1 MHPRARTGIATAGSA
16 ASLALFLALLLALS
30 ASGGDAPT
38 RNYWVKVVCEA
49 SDRIATVRFGPD
61 GAKLEKTTETRI
73 LQADVS
79 GPHGIA
85 FSPDGK
91 NFYVSIG
98 HGRPFG
104 TAVKYASDDDRVLG
118 QVGLGLFPATADVS
132 PDGNFLYVVNFNLH
146 GDPVPSSVSVV
157 DTNLMLE
164 IARIPTCVMPHGSRV
179 TRDGSRQYSACMMD
193 DLLVEIDAARMK
205 VARTFRVSAGKEQ
218 GFEGMAP
225 RETSHGA
232 WPTSTEHAAEH
243 ASAITDSDAGK
254 DPHAGMNMS
263 MSSATCSPTWAQPSI
278 DGNRVYVACNK
289 SNEIVEVDT
298 KTWKLVRRT
307 PAGNGV
313 YNLSVSPDGA
323 LLVATN
329 KRDAS
334 VSIFSTDTAKELAR
348 VATKRKVLHG
358 VAITPDSRYAFIT
371 VEGVGSEPGT
381 VEVIDLK
388 TRDKVATVDTPS
400 QAAGIDFWKI
410 D

>member
-1 MHPRARTGIATAGSA
+1 MSRQRRETVQPRTRALIAAIASA
-16 ASLALFLALLLALS
+16 SALLLVLALS

-38 RNYWVKVVCEA
+38 HNYWVKLVCEA

-85 FSPDGK
+85 FSPDRK

-104 TAVKYASDDDRVLG
+104 TAVKYASEDDRVIG

-157 DTNLMLE
+157 DTNAMLE
-164 IARIPTCVMPHGSRV
+164 ITRIPTCIMPHGSRV
-179 TRDGSRQYSACMMD
+179 TRDGSHQYSACMMD
-193 DLLVEIDAARMK
+193 DLLVEIDAERMK
-205 VARTFRVSAGKEQ
+205 VSRTFRVSAGKEQ

-225 RETSHGA
+225 REAS
-232 WPTSTEHAAEH
+232 HAAARPP
-243 ASAITDSDAGK
+243 ASQTPATSDQ
-254 DPHAGMNMS
+254 HTGMNMS
-263 MSSATCSPTWAQPSI
+263 GVTCSPTWAQPSI
-278 DGNRVYVACNK
+278 DANRIYVACNK
-289 SNEIVEVDT
+289 SNEIVEVDA
-298 KTWKLVRRT
+298 KTWKLARRI

-313 YNLSVSPDGA
+313 YNLGVSPDGT

-334 VSIFSTDTAKELAR
+334 VSIFSTETGKELAR
-348 VATKRKVLHG
+348 LPTKRKVLHG
-358 VAITPDSRYAFIT
+358 VAVAPDSRYAFIT
-371 VEGVGSEPGT
+371 VEGIGSEPGT
-381 VEVIDLK
+381 VEIIDLK
-388 TRDKVATVDTPS
+388 SRATVATVDTPS
-400 QAAGIDFWKI
+400 QAAGIDFWKM

>member
-1 MHPRARTGIATAGSA
+1 
-16 ASLALFLALLLALS
+16 
-30 ASGGDAPT
+30 
-38 RNYWVKVVCEA
+38 
-49 SDRIATVRFGPD
+49 
-61 GAKLEKTTETRI
+61 
-73 LQADVS
+73 VS

-85 FSPDGK
+85 FSPDRK

-104 TAVKYASDDDRVLG
+104 TAVKYASEDDRVLG

-157 DTNLMLE
+157 DTNAMLE

-179 TRDGSRQYSACMMD
+179 ARDGGRQYSACMMD
-193 DLLVEIDAARMK
+193 DLLVEIDAERMK
-205 VARTFRVSAGKEQ
+205 VSRTFRVSAGKEQ

-225 RETSHGA
+225 RPQSNETSHAPQQSAAGQ
-232 WPTSTEHAAEH
+232 TS
-243 ASAITDSDAGK
+243 ASS
-254 DPHAGMNMS
+254 DPHEGMNMS

-278 DGNRVYVACNK
+278 DAARIYVACNK
-289 SNEIVEVDT
+289 SSEIVEVDA
-298 KTWKLVRRT
+298 KTWKLVRRI

-313 YNLSVSPDGA
+313 YNLGVSPDGS

-348 VATKRKVLHG
+348 LPTKRKVLHG
-358 VAITPDSRYAFIT
+358 VAVTPDSRYAFIT

-381 VEVIDLK
+381 VEIIDLK
-388 TRDKVATVDTPS
+388 SRTTVATVDTPS
-400 QAAGIDFWKI
+400 QAAGIDFWKM